1 MPVITGLSGN
11 ELYCLDAKGYDAG
24 DIVVGNCVN
33 SMGFLGSL
41 GSALGNLVGG
51 EVPQVTQQ
59 IRDARQTAFNRMI
72 DEARKHQASGVAAVS
87 SGLMH
92 QGSHTEFLFT
102 GSCVH
107 DRSGAASSFFTSA
120 GNAQELYCH
129 MDAGY
134 QPLAH
139 VFGNI
144 AYSIG
149 LGGGLLAALK
159 TLGRGEIREYSNT
172 FNITRH
178 KALSR
183 IIDDAKRAKA
193 NAVVGIRTEV
203 TRWHSAHEMMMT
215 GTAAHHPG
223 LPRSASPVTSDLTGE
238 ELWALSKLGYAPLRL
253 MLSTSVYSLGII
265 GGIKSMFRALSQGE
279 IPELSRLVLEA
290 REIAFGRLRAEAE
303 SIGASRVVG
312 TKMYIHHLANNLTE
326 FLAIGTAVA
335 KVPGMAV
342 KTPELPAQA
351 ILHDKD
357 TWTNAVGI
365 SLEGH

>member
-1 MPVITGLSGN
+1 MPTITGLSGN
-11 ELYCLDAKGYDAG
+11 EIYCLDAKGYDAG

-59 IRDARQTAFNRMI
+59 IRDARQTAYNRMI
-72 DEARKHQASGVAAVS
+72 DEARRHKASGVAAVS

-107 DRSGAASSFFTSA
+107 DRKGAATFFTSA

-149 LGGGLLAALK
+149 LGGGVLAAFK
-159 TLGRGEIREYSNT
+159 TLGRGEVREYSNT

-178 KALSR
+178 KALTR
-183 IIDDAKRAKA
+183 LIDDAKRAKA

-203 TRWHSAHEMMMT
+203 TRWHGTHEMMMT
-215 GTAAHHPG
+215 GTAAQHPG
-223 LPRSASPVTSDLTGE
+223 LPKNASPVTSDLTGE
-238 ELWALSKLGYAPLRL
+238 ELWALTKLGYAPLRL
-253 MLSTSVYSLGII
+253 MLSTSVYSLGIV
-265 GGIKSMFRALSQGE
+265 GGIKSLFRALSQGE
-279 IPELSRLVLEA
+279 IPELSKLVLEA
-290 REIAFGRLRAEAE
+290 REIAFNRLRTEAA
-303 SIGASRVVG
+303 SIGASSVVG
-312 TKMYIHHLANNLTE
+312 TKMYIHHLAGNLTE
-326 FLAIGTAVA
+326 FLAIGTAVT
-335 KVPGMAV
+335 KVSGMGV
-342 KTPELPAQA
+342 QTPELPAQA

-357 TWTNAVGI
+357 TWTDAVGM
-365 SLEGH
+365 SLENH